1 MNTTDTPPAGSKPE
15 RYAQLFRRLDALC
28 TGEQDAIAIMATVAS
43 ELFHA
48 FEDFDWVGFY
58 RNVGGELLKIGP
70 YQGGHGCLTIPFA
83 RGVCGQCARERRL
96 QNVPDVRVIPHHIAC
111 SSSTISEIVVPIFD
125 SAGALLA
132 VLDVDSDR
140 PAAFDK
146 TDETNLTLINRYFAP
161 VAAGAS
167 P

>member
-1 MNTTDTPPAGSKPE
+1 MKAGDTSPAGSRQE
-15 RYAQLFRRLDALC
+15 RYAQLLRHLDALC
-28 TGEQDAIAIMATVAS
+28 AGERDAIALMATIAS

-48 FEDFDWVGFY
+48 FEDFNWVGFY
-58 RNVGGELLKIGP
+58 RNVGGGLLKIGP

-83 RGVCGQCARERRL
+83 RGVCGQCAREGRL

-125 SAGALLA
+125 AAGALLA

-140 PAAFDK
+140 PAAFDEV
-146 TDETNLTLINRYFAP
+146 DETNLTLMNRYFAQ
-161 VAAGAS
+161 VGAGANR
-167 P
+167 